1 MGLVEQL
8 RRNGFCAGG
17 EMCSGTGAQHCNCA
31 IRREAAD
38 RIEELE
44 KQLSSES
51 PSNEDRYRAWEE
63 RLREAR

>member
-1 MGLVEQL
+1 MNLVERL
-8 RRNGFCAGG
+8 RKNGFCAGG
-17 EMCSGTGAQHCNCA
+17 ECCSGFGAQYCNCA

-44 KQLSSES
+44 KQLSNSS
-51 PSNEDRYRAWEE
+51 HQNEDRYRAWED